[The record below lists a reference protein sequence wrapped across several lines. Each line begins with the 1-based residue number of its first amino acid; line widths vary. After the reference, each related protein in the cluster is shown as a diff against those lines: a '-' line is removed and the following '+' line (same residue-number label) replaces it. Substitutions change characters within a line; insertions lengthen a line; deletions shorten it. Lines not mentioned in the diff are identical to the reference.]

1 VRWCR
6 IFSKTCKS
14 KENNDLHTTHSRIK
28 IPDIC
33 IIENGTIANK
43 SSRGDR
49 STSLNSMPGNKEEP
63 RKTRISATTSTKK
76 SRIQAA
82 ERKNQDT
89 KGRLES
95 GRTKTASGLEPGANL
110 WTIEEIGLCYQS

>member
-14 KENNDLHTTHSRIK
+14 KENNDLHTTHSRTK

-33 IIENGTIANK
+33 IIENGTITNK

-49 STSLNSMPGNKEEP
+49 STSLNSMPGNQAEQ
-63 RKTRISATTSTKK
+63 RQTRISATTSTKK

-82 ERKNQDT
+82 ESKSQDT
-89 KGRLES
+89 KGCL
-95 GRTKTASGLEPGANL
+95 GPGGTKTVPGLEPGANL
-110 WTIEEIGLCYQS
+110 WTIEEIGLALI